1 MGDGPDKGPDEVV
14 LAARVH
20 AQVVELATQDQV
32 DDHLGWAV
40 GSGLP

>member
-1 MGDGPDKGPDEVV
+1 MGDGPNKGSDEVV
-14 LAARVH
+14 LAARIH

-32 DDHLGWAV
+32 DDHLGGAI